1 MGLWPL
7 QATKVRAPRLA
18 TSPGFPYGA
27 SPMTLRRVDNLFLAI
42 IALLTLAVANAD
54 AKSARVLIIT
64 PHVDAIRHEH
74 DKPAG

>member
-1 MGLWPL
+1 
-7 QATKVRAPRLA
+7 
-18 TSPGFPYGA
+18 
-27 SPMTLRRVDNLFLAI
+27 MTLRRVDNLFLAI